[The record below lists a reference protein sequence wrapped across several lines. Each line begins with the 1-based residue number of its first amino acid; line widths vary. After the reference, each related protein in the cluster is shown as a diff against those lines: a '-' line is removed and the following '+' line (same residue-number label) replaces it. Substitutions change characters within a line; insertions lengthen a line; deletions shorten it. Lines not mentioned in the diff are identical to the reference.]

1 MVVGDACARW
11 ALQRATLLA
20 WLLAGPLAAPR
31 PEPCAG
37 SPLCSCHDQH
47 MSCIAVPLH
56 RFPEWPRIELQHLDI
71 SMSNLE
77 ILSESALD
85 GLRLQT
91 LVLVANKLHHIEL
104 HAFSSMAVTLASL
117 DLGYNE
123 FTEIP
128 QQGLKDLKVL
138 NWLNLQN
145 NNIAHVEPEIRW
157 HHLEETLTSLSL
169 SSNQLTRLRPG
180 ALTSLHRLLQLDLE
194 GNLLRTISPD
204 SLPPSLTLIKLSNN
218 FLHTFSCDLVF
229 NLPRLQAVHL
239 RHNFIRFGHNFSCS
253 SNKTKKIEKLDL
265 SNNKLNDTT
274 QILILQEIQIRQI
287 ILDLNE
293 LTIVPRLVYL
303 NNRVERLSISYNKL
317 KFIYKDVFLSLKNSL
332 EHLEVEHNKLSQLPS
347 SLAEVARLRH
357 LSLAYNQLE
366 RSPPLPPRIQTLSLA
381 GNFLTTMPSA
391 LQTLEP
397 GAIRYLDLSYNR
409 ISNLQSDEFRDWAI
423 SLATINLRG
432 NRIAQI
438 YKNVFPASMPV
449 KEINLS
455 FNDLYYVHP
464 QSFSNVSNSLHV
476 LESSS
481 TLFSGYFPF
490 EIDDGLANLSWLSF
504 DNNDFHILKLSDISL
519 LPYLKYLNLDY
530 NRIVDIIVD
539 ATYQNVS
546 LGLNSIR
553 IAYNFIS
560 LIRGR
565 TFTNMP
571 DLRNLD
577 LSYNRI
583 NNLTK
588 HSFTNLPNLRYLSLA
603 GNIIDSMEP
612 ETFANL
618 PKLEILELQGNN
630 FTHFSLD
637 PFFNISHDEIT
648 FTLNVSRNNIRSIDG
663 DSRVS
668 INIFDCSYN
677 DLLEVPNNFF
687 IIIESTIRQIILSH
701 NKIMHISSEAF
712 GQAMNLEILDL
723 HKNNINSI
731 KRKSF
736 TDLYTLMILDL
747 SYNLISQ
754 LAVEQFS
761 NLNRLRYLKMD
772 HNNLRL
778 LPRDVFKNTIIEHLD
793 LSANEISLFPSTAL
807 SQIGFTLRY
816 LDLSH
821 NRIEYL
827 DSNIFRNTQF
837 LLSLNLGHNLLTVLS
852 DNTFSCLGGLSQ
864 LDLSFNS
871 IKANFKELFHN
882 LPNLRHLNLAN
893 ISLKSVPYLPLT
905 NLTSLNLTSNLI
917 NSFKETDV
925 KRLVN
930 LRHLDLSHNRL
941 TSLVPKMW
949 LHLSNLNILD
959 ISFNPIIRIS
969 PNSFKWLNNLSNL
982 NLNGLKYL
990 DIIDQDSFRP
1000 LMSLRSLSIQTWTTI
1015 NHSTFRIC
1023 NITSSLPSLYKLIIH
1038 WTDEL
1043 MDDQL
1048 HGVDARNIRYL
1059 EIRGS
1064 RLRKISDE
1072 AFEPFVNS
1080 QEMFIRITETALAKL
1095 PTALMRHLG
1104 QVPQLGLDL
1113 SYNQLTTLNPAI
1125 FYPNFTSWS
1134 HVATKLLSGGLI
1146 LTGNPLRCECELAW
1160 LGAWLRRWLQ
1170 ENEAGAELRKALRSA
1185 TCKDQLGRR
1194 VPLLQLRADE
1204 AECHASALSSDAQPK
1219 CTHASYALAVLWIL
1233 IFR

>member
-1 MVVGDACARW
+1 MVLGDACVR
-11 ALQRATLLA
+11 ALHGATLLA
-20 WLLAGPLAAPR
+20 LLVGPLAAPR

-37 SPLCSCHDQH
+37 SPLCSCRDKH

-56 RFPEWPRIELQHLDI
+56 RFPEWPQIELQHLDI

-77 ILSESALD
+77 VLSESALD
-85 GLRLQT
+85 GLKLQT
-91 LVLVANKLHHIEL
+91 LVLVANKLHNIEP

-117 DLGYNE
+117 DLGYND

-138 NWLNLQN
+138 NWMNLQN
-145 NNIAHVEPEIRW
+145 NNIAHVNPEIRW
-157 HHLEETLTSLSL
+157 HHLEDTLTSLSL
-169 SSNQLTRLRPG
+169 SNNQVRALPARAMSALR
-180 ALTSLHRLLQLDLE
+180 RLLQLDLE
-194 GNLLRTISPD
+194 GNLLRSINPD

-218 FLHTFSCDLVF
+218 FLHKFSCDLVY
-229 NLPRLQAVHL
+229 NLPRLQGVQL
-239 RHNFIRFGHNFSCS
+239 RHNFINFDHNSTCS
-253 SNKTKKIEKLDL
+253 NNKTKRIEKLDL
-265 SNNKLNDTT
+265 SNNKLNDSVD
-274 QILILQEIQIRQI
+274 ILILQEIQIRQI

-293 LTIVPRLVYL
+293 LTIVPKLVYAK
-303 NNRVERLSISYNKL
+303 NRVERLSISYNNL
-317 KFIYKDVFLSLKNSL
+317 KYIYNDVFLSLKNSL
-332 EHLEVEHNKLSQLPS
+332 EHLEVEHNKLSHLPD
-347 SLAEVARLRH
+347 SLAQVARLRH

-366 RSPPLPPRIQTLSLA
+366 ESPPLPSRLQTLSLA
-381 GNFLTTMPSA
+381 GNFLTAMPSS

-397 GAIRYLDLSYNR
+397 GSIRYLDLSYNR
-409 ISNLQSDEFRDWAI
+409 ISNLMPDEFRDWAFA
-423 SLATINLRG
+423 LATINLRG

-464 QSFSNVSNSLHV
+464 QSFSNVTSSLHV

-490 EIDDGLANLSWLSF
+490 EIDEGLVNLSWLSF
-504 DNNDFHILKLSDISL
+504 DNNDFHILRLTDIAL

-530 NRIVDIIVD
+530 NRIVDIVID
-539 ATYQNVS
+539 ESHKNVT
-546 LGLNSIR
+546 LALNSIR
-553 IAYNFIS
+553 ISYNFIS
-560 LIRGR
+560 SIRCR

-603 GNIIDSMEP
+603 GNIIDSVEP

-630 FTHFSLD
+630 FTYFPLD
-637 PFFNISHDEIT
+637 AFFNVSHADIT

-663 DSRVS
+663 DSTVS
-668 INIFDCSYN
+668 VNIFDCSHN
-677 DLLEVPNNFF
+677 DLHEVPNNIFLVF
-687 IIIESTIRQIILSH
+687 ESTIRQIILSH

-712 GQAMNLEILDL
+712 GQASHLEILDL

-736 TDLYTLMILDL
+736 SDLFSLQILDL
-747 SYNLISQ
+747 SHNAISQ
-754 LAVEQFS
+754 LTVEQFS

-778 LPRDVFKNTIIEHLD
+778 LPRDVFKNTMIEHLD
-793 LSANEISLFPSTAL
+793 LSVNEISICPSTAL

-816 LDLSH
+816 LDLSY

-930 LRHLDLSHNRL
+930 LRHLDISHNRL

-949 LHLSNLNILD
+949 SHLNNLNILD
-959 ISFNPIIRIS
+959 ISFNPVIKIS
-969 PNSFKWLNNLSNL
+969 PNSFKWLSNLSHL
-982 NLNGLKYL
+982 NLNGLKHL
-990 DIIDQDSFRP
+990 DIVDQDSFRP
-1000 LMSLRSLSIQTWTTI
+1000 LISLRSLSIQTWSTI
-1015 NHSTFRIC
+1015 NHSTFRIS
-1023 NITSSLPSLYKLIIH
+1023 NITSALPSLYKLIIH
-1038 WTDEL
+1038 WTDDV

-1048 HGVDARNIRYL
+1048 HGIDARNIRYL

-1064 RLRKISDE
+1064 KLRKISDE
-1072 AFEPFVNS
+1072 AFEPFSRS
-1080 QEMFIRITETALAKL
+1080 QEMFIRITATSLAKL

-1113 SYNQLTTLNPAI
+1113 SYNQLNTLNPAI

-1170 ENEAGAELRKALRSA
+1170 ENEAGAELRRAVRGA

-1219 CTHASYALAVLWIL
+1219 YTHASFILALLWTL

>member
-1 MVVGDACARW
+1 MVLGDVCAR
-11 ALQRATLLA
+11 ALQKAALLVC
-20 WLLAGPLAAPR
+20 LLVGALAPQR
-31 PEPCAG
+31 LEPCAG
-37 SPLCSCHDQH
+37 SPLCSCRAAH

-77 ILSESALD
+77 VLPESALD

-104 HAFSSMAVTLASL
+104 HAFSSMAGTLASL
-117 DLGYNE
+117 DLSYNE

-145 NNIAHVEPEIRW
+145 NNIAHVGVEVRW

-169 SSNQLTRLRPG
+169 SNNQITQLKPQ
-180 ALTSLHRLLQLDLE
+180 ALTTLFHLTQLDLD
-194 GNLLRTISPD
+194 GNHLRSISPE
-204 SLPPSLTLIKLSNN
+204 SLPPSITILKLSNN
-218 FLHTFSCDLVF
+218 FLHEVSCDLLF
-229 NLPRLQAVHL
+229 NLPRLQSVHL
-239 RHNFIRFGHNFSCS
+239 RHNFITFNINSTCS
-253 SNKTKKIEKLDL
+253 SNRNKKIEKLDV
-265 SNNKLNDTT
+265 SNNRINDSSE
-274 QILILQEIQIRQI
+274 IPVLREIQIRQI

-293 LTIVPRLVYL
+293 LTMVPRLVYT
-303 NNRVERLSISYNKL
+303 NNRIEKLSISYNKL
-317 KFIYKDVFLSLKNSL
+317 SSIYRDVFLSLRNSL
-332 EHLEVEHNKLSQLPS
+332 EHLEVEHNKLSHLPD
-347 SLAEVARLRH
+347 SLAQVARLRH

-366 RSPPLPPRIQTLSLA
+366 ESPPLPSRIQTLSLA
-381 GNFLTTMPSA
+381 GNFLTSIPTA
-391 LQTLEP
+391 LQMLEP
-397 GAIRYLDLSYNR
+397 GSIRYLDLSYNR
-409 ISNLQSDEFRDWAI
+409 ISNLLPNEFLDWST
-423 SLATINLRG
+423 SLGTINLRG

-438 YKNVFPASMPV
+438 YKNVFPATMPV

-464 QSFSNVSNSLHV
+464 QSFSNVTSSLQV

-490 EIDDGLANLSWLSF
+490 EVDEGLENLNVLSF
-504 DNNDFHILKLSDISL
+504 DNNDFHILRLSDISTFS
-519 LPYLKYLNLDY
+519 YLKYLNLDY
-530 NRIVDIIVD
+530 NRIVDIVVD
-539 ATYQNVS
+539 DNNQNIS
-546 LGLNSIR
+546 LPLSNIR
-553 IAYNFIS
+553 IAYNFLS
-560 LIRGR
+560 SVHSR
-565 TFTNMP
+565 TFAYMP

-588 HSFTNLPNLRYLSLA
+588 RSFTNLPNLRYLSLA
-603 GNIIDSMEP
+603 GNIIDSMET

-630 FTHFSLD
+630 FTYLSLNS
-637 PFFNISHDEIT
+637 FYNVSHPDIT
-648 FTLNVSRNNIRSIDG
+648 FTLNVSRNHIKYIDG
-663 DSRVS
+663 DSTIS
-668 INIFDCSYN
+668 INIFDGSYN
-677 DLLEVPNNFF
+677 EFQDVPNHFF
-687 IIIESTIRQIILSH
+687 INIESSVRQIILSH
-701 NKIMHISSEAF
+701 NKISHISSEAF
-712 GQAMNLEILDL
+712 GESVYLEILDL
-723 HKNNINSI
+723 HKNSINTI

-736 TDLYTLMILDL
+736 SDLISVQILDL
-747 SYNLISQ
+747 SFNIISQ
-754 LAVEQFS
+754 MSVEQFC
-761 NLNRLRYLKMD
+761 NLNKLRYLKLH
-772 HNNLRL
+772 HNNIRL

-793 LSANEISLFPSTAL
+793 LSHNEISLFPVTAL

-837 LLSLNLGHNLLTVLS
+837 LLNLNLGHNLLTVLS
-852 DNTFSCLGGLSQ
+852 DNTFSSLGGLRE

-893 ISLKSVPYLPLT
+893 VSLKSVPYLPLT
-905 NLTSLNLTSNLI
+905 NLTSLNLTSNYI

-925 KRLVN
+925 KHLVN
-930 LRHLDLSHNRL
+930 LRSLDLSHNRL

-949 LHLSNLNILD
+949 IHLTYLNILD
-959 ISFNPIIRIS
+959 ISYNPIVRIT
-969 PNSFKWLNNLSNL
+969 PNSFKWLNNLSHL

-990 DIIDQDSFRP
+990 DIVDQDSFRP
-1000 LMSLRSLSIQTWTTI
+1000 LISLRSLHIQSWSTI

-1023 NITSSLPSLYKLIIH
+1023 NITTSLPSLYKLVIH
-1038 WTDEL
+1038 WTDNV
-1043 MDDQL
+1043 MDTQL
-1048 HGVDARNIRYL
+1048 HGVNARNIRYL
-1059 EIRGS
+1059 EIRGANLK
-1064 RLRKISDE
+1064 RINDE
-1072 AFEPFVNS
+1072 AFESFASS
-1080 QEMFIRITETALAKL
+1080 QEIFIRITATSLTKL
-1095 PTALMRHLG
+1095 PTEFMKHLG
-1104 QVPQLGLDL
+1104 QIPQLGVDL

-1170 ENEAGAELRKALRSA
+1170 ENDAGTELRRAVRSA
-1185 TCKDQLGRR
+1185 TCKDQNGRHI
-1194 VPLLQLRADE
+1194 PLLQLRADE
-1204 AECHASALSSDAQPK
+1204 AECHASALSSDAQPNY
-1219 CTHASYALAVLWIL
+1219 TDVVYTLVIALWTLIL
-1233 IFR
+1233 R